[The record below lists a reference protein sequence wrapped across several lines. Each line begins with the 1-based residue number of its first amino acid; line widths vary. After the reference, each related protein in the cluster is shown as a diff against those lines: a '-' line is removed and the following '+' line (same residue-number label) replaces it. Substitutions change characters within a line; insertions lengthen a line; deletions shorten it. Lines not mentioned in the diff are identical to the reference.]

1 MPLSYERVAAQLQN
15 FLDEDLFTGD
25 LTAALTAGKPA
36 SGTYLAKG
44 NGVFAGG
51 QIPGFL
57 YRLLDDQVTYEPLV
71 EDGTAVT
78 AGTTVAKVTGDMAT
92 LLAAERLSLN
102 LMQRMSG
109 IATATAEAVA
119 ALADDSIQ
127 LLDTRKTAP
136 GLRVFD
142 KYAVR
147 CGGGVNHRFGLYD
160 SAMLKD
166 NHWRAVGD
174 MQTAIT
180 MLRRELG
187 PTKTIEVECE
197 TEAELDAAIAAKVDI
212 IMFDNQTPETVRQW
226 QAKVP
231 ATIKT
236 EVSGGITLDNIHDYA
251 GCGATSLS
259 LGYLTNS
266 VKNLD
271 ISFNLD

>member
-36 SGTYLAKG
+36 SGTYLAKS

-57 YRLLDDQVTYEPLV
+57 YRLLDDKVSYEPLV
-71 EDGTAVT
+71 KDGTAVT
-78 AGTTVAKVTGDMAT
+78 AGTTVAKVSGDMAT

-119 ALADDSIQ
+119 TLADDSIQ

-236 EVSGGITLDNIHDYA
+236 EVSGGITLANIHDYA